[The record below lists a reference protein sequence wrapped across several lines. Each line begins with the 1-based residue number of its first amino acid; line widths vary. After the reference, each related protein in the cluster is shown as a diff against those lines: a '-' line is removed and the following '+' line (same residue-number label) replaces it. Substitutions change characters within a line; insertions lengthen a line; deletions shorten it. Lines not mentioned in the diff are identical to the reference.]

1 MPRAARSKNVG
12 EWSEVYALAYLLSK
26 GGGYGANDQ
35 QEAIL
40 TLFYKVLEA
49 LFKSEVNG
57 ADLIY
62 KVKNKEIE
70 INVASKLVGNVARIK
85 LAKLAQE
92 LHRELLLPHAGRA
105 FTLPKGDEVLRTLM
119 KSSASA
125 SSRSYT
131 DIALKLED
139 QKTHMPTPFIGFSIK
154 SQLSGAATL
163 LNATAAT
170 NFKYEIVPSKRT
182 VQGQIPKFGPSL
194 KPDMQELV
202 NRGYKLKFVKI
213 LNDIHQNNMN
223 LIDSNLADYM
233 ANLLFETTQHSNN
246 HFSKIA
252 EIVYP
257 PTEGHNQAVLLK
269 LKRYL
274 GNVMLGMTPT
284 TPWSGQPTDFGGLI
298 LVKQT
303 GDVLFYYLYN
313 MADFQDFLY
322 NNLKFEYGQRSRHN
336 FGSPYKEG
344 GKTFINLN
352 LQLRFLS

>member
-12 EWSEVYALAYLLSK
+12 EWSEVYTLAFLLSK

-40 TLFYKVLEA
+40 TLFYKVLAA
-49 LFKSEVNG
+49 LFKREVNG

-62 KVKNKEIE
+62 EVKDDEIE
-70 INVASKLVGNVARIK
+70 IKVASKLVGNVARTK

-92 LHRELLLPHAGRA
+92 LHHELLLPHAGRA

-125 SSRSYT
+125 SSRSYS
-131 DIALKLED
+131 DIFLKLED
-139 QKTHMPTPFIGFSIK
+139 QRTHVPTPFVGFSIK

-163 LNATAAT
+163 LNATRAT
-170 NFKYEIVPSKRT
+170 NFKYEIVPNRRT
-182 VQGQIPKFGPSL
+182 VQGPIPKFGKSL

-202 NRGYKLKFVKI
+202 KRGYKLKFVKI
-213 LNDIHQNNMN
+213 LNDTHQNNMN
-223 LIDSNLADYM
+223 MVDSNLAEYM
-233 ANLLFETTQHSNN
+233 ANLLFETTQHRNN
-246 HFSKIA
+246 HFAKIA

-257 PTEGHNQAVLLK
+257 STNKDNHAILLK
-269 LKRYL
+269 LKQYL
-274 GNVMLGMTPT
+274 GLVMLGMTPT
-284 TPWSGQPTDFGGLI
+284 TPWSGQPTDFGGII

-313 MADFQDFLY
+313 KAHFENFLY

-336 FGSPYKEG
+336 FGFPYREG
-344 GKTFINLN
+344 EKTFINLN

>member
-1 MPRAARSKNVG
+1 MPRVAQSKNVG

-26 GGGYGANDQ
+26 GGGHGANDQ
-35 QEAIL
+35 QKAIPS
-40 TLFYKVLEA
+40 LFYKVLAA

-57 ADLIY
+57 SDLIY
-62 KVKNKEIE
+62 KVKDQEIE
-70 INVASKLVGNVARIK
+70 IVIASKSVGSISRTK
-85 LAKLAQE
+85 LAKLAKE

-105 FTLPKGDEVLRTLM
+105 FALSKGDEVLRTLM
-119 KSSASA
+119 KSSVSA
-125 SSRSYT
+125 GSSSYS
-131 DIALKLED
+131 DIFLKLED
-139 QKTHMPTPFIGFSIK
+139 QKIHMPTPFIGFSIK

-170 NFKYEIVPSKRT
+170 NFKYEIVSNQKT
-182 VQGQIPKFGPSL
+182 VQGPIPKFGMSL

-202 NRGYKLKFVKI
+202 KRGYKLKFVKI
-213 LNDIHQNNMN
+213 LNETHQNNMS
-223 LIDSNLADYM
+223 LIDSNLANYM
-233 ANLLFETTQHSNN
+233 AYLLLETTKHSNN

-257 PTEGHNQAVLLK
+257 PAEGSNKAILLK
-269 LKRYL
+269 LKQYL
-274 GNVMLGMTPT
+274 GYVMLGMSPT

-313 MADFQDFLY
+313 MADFQNFLY
-322 NNLKFEYGQRSRHN
+322 NNLKFEYGSRSRHN